1 MPGMNSGLDPNDP
14 LVVAAFKTAL
24 AHQGLIALLIFAVL
38 GAAWACLRARQRRR
52 ATSAAAAPGG
62 PAAAPEPRGRLVLA
76 IGFGNLWLF
85 DGILQAQPQ
94 MPVGLPSQGLE
105 PAAASSPVWVQHLVN
120 WSGTSWSYHPVQ
132 MAAAAVWIQVGIGLW
147 LLVAPRGTLSRL
159 AGLASVGWGLVVW
172 VFGESLGGILAPGL
186 SWLTGAPGSAL
197 LYVVA
202 GALLALPERAWRSP
216 RPGQFLLGGLGLFLI
231 GMAVL
236 QAWPGRGFWQGLSPH
251 GQMGTLPAMTYAM
264 SATPQPA
271 VLSGWVLN
279 FTSFEDAHGFGV
291 NLFYVLALAV
301 IGAVFLSALLPG
313 RRPRLIQ
320 AAVLGFGAVCLATWV
335 LVQDI
340 GFLGG
345 TGTDPNSMI
354 PFILLAAAGYL
365 ALTRVPVQQPEAV
378 PAASPAASAA
388 AGPAAGQE
396 RVRLRL
402 AALARTA
409 AGAGSRPVLALG
421 AAGVLL
427 LGVVPMA
434 VAQVSPDADP
444 ILAESLIHASA
455 LVDSPAPQF
464 TLTDQDGRTVTLASL
479 RGKVVLLSF
488 CASRCAAIGAELN
501 QAGQLLGGNAGGTV
515 LASVMLS
522 PARPAGSARPD
533 GLSLTAP
540 AAQLQRVA
548 RQYRAAAGPATAHG
562 DALYVINE
570 TGYIRQAY
578 DTDPGPSS
586 TAVRS
591 SFAVLFARAAQQ
603 ALPQRA

>member
-38 GAAWACLRARQRRR
+38 GAVWACLRARQRRR
-52 ATSAAAAPGG
+52 AAAPGGPAATGGAAAAPG
-62 PAAAPEPRGRLVLA
+62 PAAAPEPRGRLALA

-94 MPVGLPSQGLE
+94 MPVGLPSQGIE

-216 RPGQFLLGGLGLFLI
+216 RLGQFLLGGLGLFLI

-271 VLSGWVLN
+271 VLSGWVLS
-279 FTSFEDAHGFGV
+279 FTSFEDKHGFAV
-291 NLFYVLALAV
+291 NLFYVVALAV

-365 ALTRVPVQQPEAV
+365 ALTRVPVQQPH
-378 PAASPAASAA
+378 
-388 AGPAAGQE
+388 
-396 RVRLRL
+396 
-402 AALARTA
+402 AALAR
-409 AGAGSRPVLALG
+409 AGASAGSRPVLALG

-488 CASRCAAIGAELN
+488 CASRCAAIGAELS

-548 RQYRAAAGPATAHG
+548 QQYRAAAGPATAHG

-603 ALPQRA
+603 ARPQRALPQRALPQRY

>member
-1 MPGMNSGLDPNDP
+1 MNSGLDPNDP

-38 GAAWACLRARQRRR
+38 GAAWACLRARQRLR
-52 ATSAAAAPGG
+52 AAAPGGSAAGLGGPAAGLGG

-85 DGILQAQPQ
+85 DGILQAQPR
-94 MPVGLPSQGLE
+94 MPVGLPSQGIE
-105 PAAASSPVWVQHLVN
+105 PAAASSPAWVQHLVN

-172 VFGESLGGILAPGL
+172 VFGESLGAILAPGL
-186 SWLTGAPGSAL
+186 SWLTGAPGAAL

-216 RPGQFLLGGLGLFLI
+216 RLGQFMLGGLGLFLI

-271 VLSGWVLN
+271 VLSGWVLS
-279 FTSFEDAHGFGV
+279 FTSFEDTHGFAV
-291 NLFYVLALAV
+291 NLFYVVALAV

-320 AAVLGFGAVCLATWV
+320 AAVLGFGALCLATWV

-365 ALTRVPVQQPEAV
+365 ALTRVPVQQSQPV
-378 PAASPAASAA
+378 PATRPTA
-388 AGPAAGQE
+388 
-396 RVRLRL
+396 RV
-402 AALARTA
+402 
-409 AGAGSRPVLALG
+409 GSRSLLALG

-427 LGVVPMA
+427 LGAVPMA
-434 VAQVSPDADP
+434 ARA
-444 ILAESLIHASA
+444 AIHA
-455 LVDSPAPQF
+455 DRPGQP
-464 TLTDQDGRTVTLASL
+464 
-479 RGKVVLLSF
+479 RGD
-488 CASRCAAIGAELN
+488 
-501 QAGQLLGGNAGGTV
+501 AGQL
-515 LASVMLS
+515 
-522 PARPAGSARPD
+522 ARQGR
-533 GLSLTAP
+533 
-540 AAQLQRVA
+540 AAQLLRFPVRGDRRGTEPGRATARRERGRDRAGQRHA
-548 RQYRAAAGPATAHG
+548 EPGPPGRLCATGRIELDRSGRAAPAGGAAVPGRRRAGHG
-562 DALYVINE
+562 
-570 TGYIRQAY
+570 
-578 DTDPGPSS
+578 
-586 TAVRS
+586 
-591 SFAVLFARAAQQ
+591 AR
-603 ALPQRA
+603 

>member
-1 MPGMNSGLDPNDP
+1 MNSGLDPNDP

-38 GAAWACLRARQRRR
+38 GAAWACLRARQRR

-94 MPVGLPSQGLE
+94 MPVGLPSQSIE

-216 RPGQFLLGGLGLFLI
+216 RLGQFLLGGLGLFLI

-271 VLSGWVLN
+271 VLSGWVLS

-291 NLFYVLALAV
+291 NLFYVVALAV

-365 ALTRVPVQQPEAV
+365 ALTRVPVQQP
-378 PAASPAASAA
+378 
-388 AGPAAGQE
+388 
-396 RVRLRL
+396 L
-402 AALARTA
+402 AARAR
-409 AGAGSRPVLALG
+409 AGVSAGSRPVLALG

-488 CASRCAAIGAELN
+488 CASRCAAIGAELS

-548 RQYRAAAGPATAHG
+548 QQYRVAAGPATAHG

>member
-52 ATSAAAAPGG
+52 AATPGG
-62 PAAAPEPRGRLVLA
+62 PAAAGGAAAAPEPRGRLVLA

-94 MPVGLPSQGLE
+94 MPVGLPSQGIE
-105 PAAASSPVWVQHLVN
+105 PAAANSPVWVQHLVN

-132 MAAAAVWIQVGIGLW
+132 MAAAAVWIQVGLGLW

-159 AGLASVGWGLVVW
+159 AGLASVGWGLMVW
-172 VFGESLGGILAPGL
+172 VFGESLGAILAPGL
-186 SWLTGAPGSAL
+186 SWLTGAPGAAL

-216 RPGQFLLGGLGLFLI
+216 RLGQFLLGGLGLFLI

-271 VLSGWVLN
+271 MLSGWVLS

-291 NLFYVLALAV
+291 NLFYVVALAV
-301 IGAVFLSALLPG
+301 IGVVFLSALLPG

-365 ALTRVPVQQPEAV
+365 ALTRVPVQQP
-378 PAASPAASAA
+378 
-388 AGPAAGQE
+388 
-396 RVRLRL
+396 L
-402 AALARTA
+402 AALAR
-409 AGAGSRPVLALG
+409 AGASAGSRPVLALG

-488 CASRCAAIGAELN
+488 CASRCAAIGAELS

-540 AAQLQRVA
+540 AAQLQQVA
-548 RQYRAAAGPATAHG
+548 QQYRAAAGPATAHG

-603 ALPQRA
+603 AQPQRA